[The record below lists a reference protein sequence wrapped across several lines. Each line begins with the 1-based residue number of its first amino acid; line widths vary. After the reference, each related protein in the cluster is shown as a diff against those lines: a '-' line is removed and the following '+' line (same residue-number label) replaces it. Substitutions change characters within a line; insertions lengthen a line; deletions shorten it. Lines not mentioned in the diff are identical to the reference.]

1 MIQHIIF
8 AADGSAPAQRAGDFT
23 ASLATRYGARVTVL
37 HAFAPMP
44 TFLCEPYHS
53 QMLNKVLREAE
64 TLIED
69 TAKRLREKSVTDI
82 ETDILEGSAAVTILR
97 VVEIRKPDLL
107 IVGRRG
113 LSIWKGLILGS
124 VSMAV
129 IQRAESPALVVK

>member
-8 AADGSAPAQRAGDFT
+8 ATDGSAPAKRAGDFT
-23 ASLATRYGARVTVL
+23 ASLATRYGARVTVM

-44 TFLCEPYHS
+44 TFLGEPYHS
-53 QMLNKVLREAE
+53 QMVNKVLGEAE

-69 TAKRLREKSVTDI
+69 AAKRLREKGVTDVD
-82 ETDILEGSAAVTILR
+82 TDVLEGSAAATILR
-97 VVEIRKPDLL
+97 VVEIREPDLL

-113 LSIWKGLILGS
+113 LSTWKGLILGS

-129 IQRAESPALVVK
+129 TQRAKCPVLVVK

>member
-8 AADGSAPAQRAGDFT
+8 ATDGSAPAERAADFT

-44 TFLCEPYHS
+44 TFLGEPYHS
-53 QMLNKVLREAE
+53 QMVNKVLREAE
-64 TLIED
+64 TLVED
-69 TAKRLREKSVTDI
+69 AAKRLRENGVKDV
-82 ETDILEGSAAVTILR
+82 ETDILEGSAAATILR

-113 LSIWKGLILGS
+113 LSTWKGLILGS

-129 IQRAESPALVVK
+129 TQRAECPVLVVK

>member
-8 AADGSAPAQRAGDFT
+8 TTDGSAPPQRAGDFT
-23 ASLATRYGARVTVL
+23 ASLATRNGARVTVL

-44 TFLCEPYHS
+44 TFLGEPYHG
-53 QMLNKVLREAE
+53 QMVNKVLREAE
-64 TLIED
+64 SLIED
-69 TAKRLREKSVTDI
+69 AAKRLREKGVTDV
-82 ETDILEGSAAVTILR
+82 ETDILEGSAGATILR

-113 LSIWKGLILGS
+113 LSTWKGLILGS

-129 IQRAESPALVVK
+129 TQRAGCPVLVVK